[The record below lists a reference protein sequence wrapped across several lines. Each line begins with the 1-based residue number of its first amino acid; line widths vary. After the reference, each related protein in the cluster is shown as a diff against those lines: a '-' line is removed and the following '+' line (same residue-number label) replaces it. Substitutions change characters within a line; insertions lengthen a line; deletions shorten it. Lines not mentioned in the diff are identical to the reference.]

1 MFFNKSLQQENQRLK
16 QELYSLQQIQQSLDE
31 EMLRLT
37 LDAKGNVTSA
47 NQKFLQ
53 QLSLSDKDILAK
65 HIFDLVPSNVRN
77 TDHFY
82 RMKQSVQAK
91 AFWNGAFQI
100 TKGDGEEAW
109 LRVVIQP
116 VRNTS
121 DHVES
126 FFVFASELTRTITTS
141 REYEDMLNA
150 LSRSMAVI
158 EFTLDGTVL
167 KANDNFLSTTGYKH
181 EQIVGKH
188 HRIFCLP
195 EEANSSAYHDFWK
208 RLASGQF
215 VTDRFK
221 RVDQYGS
228 VVWLEASYNP
238 IHNDRGELYKVVK
251 FATNITQQVL
261 QEQSMAQ
268 AAQLAN
274 EVSQET
280 GTQTVQGR
288 QVIGSTLEKMQTLS
302 EQMQQANAAIEDLKA
317 HSSKISELVNSISG
331 IADQTNLLALN
342 AAIEAARAGDHG
354 RGFAVVAD
362 EVRQL
367 AMRTNTTTDEIV
379 SMVTENL
386 ERTNNA
392 VALISQCQK
401 EALDTLE
408 LSEKAGNV
416 MNDIQDGASR
426 VVEAVA
432 QFNRTL

>member
-1 MFFNKSLQQENQRLK
+1 
-16 QELYSLQQIQQSLDE
+16 
-31 EMLRLT
+31 
-37 LDAKGNVTSA
+37 
-47 NQKFLQ
+47 
-53 QLSLSDKDILAK
+53 
-65 HIFDLVPSNVRN
+65 
-77 TDHFY
+77 
-82 RMKQSVQAK
+82 
-91 AFWNGAFQI
+91 
-100 TKGDGEEAW
+100 
-109 LRVVIQP
+109 
-116 VRNTS
+116 
-121 DHVES
+121 
-126 FFVFASELTRTITTS
+126 
-141 REYEDMLNA
+141 
-150 LSRSMAVI
+150 
-158 EFTLDGTVL
+158 
-167 KANDNFLSTTGYKH
+167 
-181 EQIVGKH
+181 
-188 HRIFCLP
+188 
-195 EEANSSAYHDFWK
+195 
-208 RLASGQF
+208 

-268 AAQLAN
+268 AVQLAN

-331 IADQTNLLALN
+331 IADHTNLLALN

-401 EALDTLE
+401 
-408 LSEKAGNV
+408 
-416 MNDIQDGASR
+416 
-426 VVEAVA
+426 
-432 QFNRTL
+432 